1 IYTVPI
7 SVLCSPKNPLNQ
19 FDGNPHIVPM
29 VNIYEFERDRCHL
42 NYNQTGLE
50 AVASVIEKR
59 VDIDAVFESRQELL
73 DLAKASGGH
82 VRQLMQMMRTACQ
95 TASTRKHPKIIGED
109 IIYAV
114 KQQQFS
120 FERFIPEEH
129 YAFLAQ
135 VCITKNVSK
144 DDIGQLML
152 FNTSV
157 LEYNGD
163 KRWNYPNPV
172 VKQNE
177 FFQKAIE
184 SALAA
189 QP

>member
-1 IYTVPI
+1 
-7 SVLCSPKNPLNQ
+7 
-19 FDGNPHIVPM
+19 
-29 VNIYEFERDRCHL
+29 
-42 NYNQTGLE
+42 TGLE

-95 TASTRKHPKIIGED
+95 TASTGKHTKIIAED

-114 KQQQFS
+114 KERQFS

-157 LEYNGD
+157 LEYNGE

-177 FFQKAIE
+177 FFQKALE